1 MKVGYACIP
10 LTVPYKTTRSFM
22 IKNFSE
28 DRLYKCASENIEDL
42 KNILQC
48 NVKNGIYLF
57 RISSDI
63 IPFGSH
69 KINNIKWWE
78 IFKKQLS
85 EIGQYIKEQGV
96 RVSMHPGQYTVLN
109 SPSSEVLDNSLRDIE
124 YHCKFLDSLKLDYT
138 HKIVLHIG
146 GVYGDKKLSIKRFVD
161 NFQKLSP
168 SAKKRLILE
177 NDDKSYNIEEV
188 LEICNKLN
196 IPAVFDN
203 LHHRLNPPVNCE
215 DAKERKRR
223 YNQCTYHDTYLNQSD
238 IKDTNGE
245 GLKNYP
251 DSKNTG
257 KCSGNDKS
265 AIEIKCDI
273 NNNTYV
279 SGFSDVY
286 IDDIFKRIKATWK
299 EEDGAM
305 KIHYSDKDTDKKGGS
320 HSKFVLTENFLNYY
334 KKIEKYQPDIML
346 EVKDKD
352 ISAIKCVNL
361 IFNEGKRGVLYD
373 EWARYKYLVMEKAYA
388 LYKKC
393 SSLVRENCSL
403 KEFYSF
409 VDACLSMPY
418 NEKNFKNTAFHIWGY
433 FKDCATDKEK
443 RDFLN
448 LMDEYKDPQKVKEK
462 LYKLAVKYEREYLV
476 ESYYFAY

>member
-1 MKVGYACIP
+1 
-10 LTVPYKTTRSFM
+10 M

-28 DRLYKCASENIEDL
+28 DRFYQCASENLEDL
-42 KNILQC
+42 KNILKC
-48 NVKNGIYLF
+48 NVKKGIYIF

-69 KINNIKWWE
+69 RINNIKWWE
-78 IFKKQLS
+78 IFKQQLS
-85 EIGQYIKEQGV
+85 EIGKYIKEQGV

-109 SPSSEVLDNSLRDIE
+109 SPSSEVLENSLRDIE

-146 GVYGDKKLSIKRFVD
+146 GVYGDKKLSMKRFVD

-203 LHHRLNPPVNCE
+203 LHHRLNPPVNYGK
-215 DAKERKRR
+215 AKETTRR

-238 IKDTNGE
+238 IKDTNRSRKTSE
-245 GLKNYP
+245 N
-251 DSKNTG
+251 
-257 KCSGNDKS
+257 
-265 AIEIKCDI
+265 I
-273 NNNTYV
+273 NV
-279 SGFSDVY
+279 SGFSDAY
-286 IDDIFKRIKATWK
+286 IDDIFKRVKGTWK

-305 KIHYSDKDTDKKGGS
+305 KIHYSDKDPDKKGGS

-334 KKIEKYQPDIML
+334 KKIERYQPDIML

-352 ISAIKCVNL
+352 ISAIKCINL
-361 IFNEGKRGVLYD
+361 IVNEGKKPVLYGQ
-373 EWARYKYLVMEKAYA
+373 WARYKYLVMEKGYD

-393 SSLVRENCSL
+393 SSLVKENCSL
-403 KEFYSF
+403 KDFYSF
-409 VDACLSMPY
+409 VDDCLLMSY
-418 NEKNFKNTAFHIWGY
+418 NEKNFKNTALHIWGY

-443 RDFLN
+443 RDFLK

-476 ESYYFAY
+476 GSYYFVY

>member
-1 MKVGYACIP
+1 
-10 LTVPYKTTRSFM
+10 M

-28 DRLYKCASENIEDL
+28 DRFYQCASENLEDL
-42 KNILQC
+42 KNILKC
-48 NVKNGIYLF
+48 NVKKGIYLF

-69 KINNIKWWE
+69 RINNIKWWE

-109 SPSSEVLDNSLRDIE
+109 SPSSEVLENSLRDIE

-146 GVYGDKKLSIKRFVD
+146 GVYGDKKLSMKRFVD

-203 LHHRLNPPVNCE
+203 LHHRLNPSVNCE

-223 YNQCTYHDTYLNQSD
+223 YNQCTYQDT
-238 IKDTNGE
+238 
-245 GLKNYP
+245 
-251 DSKNTG
+251 
-257 KCSGNDKS
+257 
-265 AIEIKCDI
+265 
-273 NNNTYV
+273 
-279 SGFSDVY
+279 
-286 IDDIFKRIKATWK
+286 FKRVKATWK

-305 KIHYSDKDTDKKGGS
+305 KIHYSDKDPDKKGGA

-334 KKIEKYQPDIML
+334 KKIQKYQPDIML

-361 IFNEGKRGVLYD
+361 IFNEGKRVVLYD
-373 EWARYKYLVMEKAYA
+373 EWARYKYLVMEKGYD

-393 SSLVRENCSL
+393 SSLVKGNCSL

-409 VDACLSMPY
+409 VDACLSMSY
-418 NEKNFKNTAFHIWGY
+418 NEKNFKNTALHIWGY

-448 LMDEYKDPQKVKEK
+448 LMDEYKNPQKVKEK
-462 LYKLAVKYEREYLV
+462 LYKLAVNYEREYLV
-476 ESYYFAY
+476 GSYYFVY